1 MAAAVT
7 ELELERRVMAAV
19 KASAERGDPP
29 LLQAAEAARCIREAP
44 ASAPGGLALSQALV
58 TNLCFAHN
66 TAAMWKLLDQAML
79 SRLVDPLHTL
89 ALLTPRVVPNRRE
102 QPEAYRLYLELLGR
116 YAVAPVYPERMEK
129 KDMLAKSIDSAM
141 QLSHRFGFQHLDFGH
156 TVILFVLS
164 LVNMLIDCIL
174 DDCGLPITSADEHG
188 NRNDMNF
195 NGKGRSLDRG
205 DEHREHLRRK
215 NILMSIEV
223 VEKVTANK
231 IVQVFLR
238 LVNRNIPENF
248 SCLLRKLHLIG
259 AVKKKNTLSPY
270 NLLDS
275 LIMNIQNVISTDY
288 QLDRKRLLGVP
299 VSIQPCSS
307 AVYSIFRAG
316 KGSCWIPFDMFM
328 ENAMDGRHLHAISS
342 VEYLTELSKT
352 LQVLNRATW
361 QETFQALWI
370 SALRLVQRGPD
381 ASEGPFPH
389 LDSRLCMLLAIIP
402 LSIATIV
409 KEEVGNLEGDTTF
422 VIRGQLVSSLQILR
436 QFFGLL
442 SPPPAA
448 VHLANTAARKA
459 AVVLSNLKN
468 GSENMYSSFKDSPST
483 KAELEKLYSFAVS
496 GSPEEKL
503 AASKILCGASLLRGW
518 NIQEHVV
525 QMVLKLLST
534 FLPLDSGPEGRY
546 VQDMPMLHALVS
558 GISSID
564 TVHILSMYGLVP
576 EVASILMPL
585 CEFFGSLPPSDHR
598 SCKFEEASVYSVF
611 SCAFLS
617 LLRFWKFHRPPIEN
631 ALSRRGVSVWS
642 ELHLD
647 FLLLLRNS
655 HSSLKNLSN
664 VTQSSIFKL
673 DIPFQKPVY
682 IDSFPKLRA
691 WYFQNQACIASTLS
705 SACSRTTVLHV
716 ANMILKIIC
725 HNKVPKGGVL
735 SVNPQSTENSS
746 TSSSPSGVQEDM
758 CQWPTLPAWE
768 ILEAVPFVLEA
779 VLTSCAHGRL
789 SSRDLV
795 TGLRDLADF
804 LPASL
809 PAIVSYFSA
818 EVTRGIWKPVM
829 LNGVD
834 WPSPAATLPVVE
846 SEIKEV
852 LAFAGVHINICPRP
866 RSVMP
871 MLPLPIAAL
880 MSLSITVKM
889 EEFSHLHGIIGQ
901 GIEICTTS
909 SSWPAAQIIGALWS
923 QKVRRW
929 HDFIILTCSQ
939 SPFTRDNTAVAQL
952 IRSCFSSFL
961 GPLVDG
967 RSCFVAN
974 RGVANLLGQTF
985 DEKAHRLAVAPGFL
999 YMRSC
1004 WLFPNNS
1011 FVCEEILEVVIERAH
1026 AIANAC
1032 SSDRPARL
1040 RSDSLPLSAAS
1051 SLVEQIASLA
1061 ATMLCH
1067 AGGVNLIR
1075 LLYEQIIPTLLL
1087 SGGEAKL
1094 GSAGQVCSII
1104 EGYTLAYVLL
1114 FSGARIWG
1122 VGETSPAYTSIYTS
1136 KRQRVVDRHLEFMA
1150 RVMEGNI
1157 VLGCGDATW
1166 RSYVLCFVN
1175 LLVNF
1180 VPTWIP
1186 EVKLKTLQKLASG
1199 LQRWHEGDL
1208 ALSLLERGGT
1218 KTVTSVV
1225 ESLLQ

>member
-129 KDMLAKSIDSAM
+129 DMLAKSIDSAM

-223 VEKVTANK
+223 VEKD
-231 IVQVFLR
+231 R
-238 LVNRNIPENF
+238 PENF
-248 SCLLRKLHLIG
+248 NCLLRKLHLIG
-259 AVKKKNTLSPY
+259 AVKNKNTLSPY

-288 QLDRKRLLGVP
+288 QLDRKRLLEVP

-381 ASEGPFPH
+381 ASEGPFPR

-409 KEEVGNLEGDTTF
+409 KEEVGNLEGDTTS

-468 GSENMYSSFKDSPST
+468 GSENMCSSFKDSPST
-483 KAELEKLYSFAVS
+483 KAVGNMLHLIVEACITRNLIDTSAYFWPGYVVPLKESSPVQESPWPSLVEGSPLIELKDALMVTPASSVPELEKLYSFAVS

-546 VQDMPMLHALVS
+546 VQDMPMLHTLVS

-576 EVASILMPL
+576 EVASMLMPL

-617 LLRFWKFHRPPIEN
+617 LLRFWKFHRRPIEN

-673 DIPFQKPVY
+673 DTPFQKPMY

-735 SVNPQSTENSS
+735 SVNLQSTENSG

-779 VLTSCAHGRL
+779 MLTSCAHGRL

-809 PAIVSYFSA
+809 AAIVSYLSA

-889 EEFSHLHGIIGQ
+889 EEFSHLQGIIGQ

-923 QKVRRW
+923 Q
-929 HDFIILTCSQ
+929 
-939 SPFTRDNTAVAQL
+939 N
-952 IRSCFSSFL
+952 
-961 GPLVDG
+961 
-967 RSCFVAN
+967 
-974 RGVANLLGQTF
+974 
-985 DEKAHRLAVAPGFL
+985 
-999 YMRSC
+999 
-1004 WLFPNNS
+1004 

-1040 RSDSLPLSAAS
+1040 RADSITCSNDA
-1051 SLVEQIASLA
+1051 
-1061 ATMLCH
+1061 CH

-1114 FSGARIWG
+1114 FSGASIWG

>member
-1 MAAAVT
+1 
-7 ELELERRVMAAV
+7 
-19 KASAERGDPP
+19 
-29 LLQAAEAARCIREAP
+29 
-44 ASAPGGLALSQALV
+44 
-58 TNLCFAHN
+58 
-66 TAAMWKLLDQAML
+66 
-79 SRLVDPLHTL
+79 
-89 ALLTPRVVPNRRE
+89 
-102 QPEAYRLYLELLGR
+102 
-116 YAVAPVYPERMEK
+116 
-129 KDMLAKSIDSAM
+129 
-141 QLSHRFGFQHLDFGH
+141 
-156 TVILFVLS
+156 
-164 LVNMLIDCIL
+164 
-174 DDCGLPITSADEHG
+174 
-188 NRNDMNF
+188 
-195 NGKGRSLDRG
+195 
-205 DEHREHLRRK
+205 
-215 NILMSIEV
+215 MS
-223 VEKVTANK
+223 
-231 IVQVFLR
+231 
-238 LVNRNIPENF
+238 P
-248 SCLLRKLHLIG
+248 C
-259 AVKKKNTLSPY
+259 

-275 LIMNIQNVISTDY
+275 LIVNIQNAISTGY

-307 AVYSIFRAG
+307 AIYSIFVTG

-328 ENAMDGRHLHAISS
+328 ENAMDGRHLHTISS

-389 LDSRLCMLLAIIP
+389 LDSRMCMLLAIIP

-409 KEEVGNLEGDTTF
+409 KEEAGNLKGETTS

-442 SPPPAA
+442 SPPPAT
-448 VHLANTAARKA
+448 VHLANAAARKA
-459 AVVLSNLKN
+459 AVVLSNLKT
-468 GSENMYSSFKDSPST
+468 GSENMYSSFKDSSSI
-483 KAELEKLYSFAVS
+483 KAVGNMLHLIVEACIARNLIDASAYFWPGYVVPLKESSPVQASPWSSLVEGSPLIELKDALMVTPASSVEELEKLYSFAVS

-534 FLPLDSGPEGRY
+534 FLPLDSGSEGRY
-546 VQDMPMLHALVS
+546 VQHMPMLHALVS

-564 TVHILSMYGLVP
+564 TVHILSLYGLVP
-576 EVASILMPL
+576 EVASMLMPL
-585 CEFFGSLPPSDHR
+585 CENFGSLPPSDHR
-598 SCKFEEASVYSVF
+598 SCKLEEASVYSVF

-617 LLRFWKFHRPPIEN
+617 LLRLWKFHRPPIES

-642 ELHLD
+642 ELRLD

-664 VTQSSIFKL
+664 VTQSSIFEL
-673 DIPFQKPVY
+673 DPPFQKPLY

-735 SVNPQSTENSS
+735 SVNPQSTANST
-746 TSSSPSGVQEDM
+746 TSSSPAGVQEDM

-779 VLTSCAHGRL
+779 MLTSCAHGRL

-809 PAIVSYFSA
+809 AAIVSYFSA
-818 EVTRGIWKPVM
+818 EVTSGIWKPVM
-829 LNGVD
+829 LNGMD

-846 SEIKEV
+846 SEIKEA

-866 RSVMP
+866 RSAMP

-889 EEFSHLHGIIGQ
+889 EEFSHLHGIISQ
-901 GIEICTTS
+901 GIEICATS
-909 SSWPAAQIIGALWS
+909 SSWPTMQIIGALWS
-923 QKVRRW
+923 QKARRW

-939 SPFTRDNTAVAQL
+939 SPLTRDNTAVAQL

-967 RSCFVAN
+967 RSCSVAN
-974 RGVANLLGQTF
+974 RGVANLLGQSS

-1004 WLFPNNS
+1004 RLFPNNT

-1026 AIANAC
+1026 ALANDR

-1040 RSDSLPLSAAS
+1040 RSECLPLSAAS

-1075 LLYEQIIPTLLL
+1075 LLYEQIMPTLLL

-1094 GSAGQVCSII
+1094 GSGGMVCSII

-1114 FSGARIWG
+1114 FSGATVWG
-1122 VGETSPAYTSIYTS
+1122 VGETSPAYTLIYTS
-1136 KRQRVVDRHLEFMA
+1136 KRQRVLDRHLEFMA

-1175 LLVNF
+1175 LLVSF
-1180 VPTWIP
+1180 VPAWVP
-1186 EVKLKTLQKLASG
+1186 EVKLNTLQKLASG
-1199 LQRWHEGDL
+1199 LRRWHEGDL
-1208 ALSLLERGGT
+1208 ALSLLELGGA

-1225 ESLLQ
+1225 ESLLR